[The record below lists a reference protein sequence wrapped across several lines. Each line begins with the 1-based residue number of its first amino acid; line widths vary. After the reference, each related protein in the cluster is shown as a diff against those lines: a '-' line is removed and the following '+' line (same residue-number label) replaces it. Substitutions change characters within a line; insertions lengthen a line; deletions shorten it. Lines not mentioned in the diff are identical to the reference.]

1 MKYLP
6 ILLALFFSSCLSA
19 QSGAVSFEKD
29 WVRGEERRFL
39 LSLHAVVTAKNGVEI
54 DSTLRE
60 SLALKVVDATGDSL
74 TVQILRDN
82 QVATGVAV
90 LQGDLSSDWD
100 GLRKI
105 AFDVCLCKRSGEVKL
120 LHPERADSLIERSIT
135 LARELLADDHRAEA
149 LAFLQELSKQK
160 SGSESL
166 TKEADE
172 ILGTLRLVLYQ
183 SFTAGDTVT
192 VSNVQS
198 NPLNLPGFPELNRKM
213 FLTRLGNRNQ
223 PSEVMATVQFDKALF
238 AKMLAGLGQQT
249 SSLMAGLSGVAE
261 GAAASGAGVAEQ
273 GGVNAKSMAGELNT
287 MLLSMLESSGLSFSE
302 TIRIRQSQDDAWP
315 AEVDKSTV
323 IDLPGMS
330 QSISM
335 QIQIRPE

>member
-1 MKYLP
+1 MKYLS
-6 ILLALFFSSCLSA
+6 IVVALFFSSCLSA
-19 QSGAVSFEKD
+19 QSGAVSFEKE
-29 WVRGEERRFL
+29 WVSGEERRFL
-39 LSLHAVVTAKNGVEI
+39 LSLHAVVTGKNGVEM

-60 SLALKVVDATGDSL
+60 SLAIKVLDASADSL
-74 TVQILRDN
+74 TVQILREN
-82 QVATGVAV
+82 QVATGLAV

-105 AFDVCLCKRSGEVKL
+105 AFDVRLCKRSGEVKL
-120 LHPERADSLIERSIT
+120 LHPERADSLIERSIV

-160 SGSESL
+160 SGSESM

-172 ILGTLRLVLYQ
+172 LLGTLRLVLYQ
-183 SFTAGDTVT
+183 SFTVGDTVT
-192 VSNVQS
+192 VSKVQS

-213 FLTRLGNRNQ
+213 YLIRQGKRNQ

-249 SSLMAGLSGVAE
+249 STLMEGLTGMVE
-261 GAAASGAGVAEQ
+261 GADASGAAGSDRGDVS
-273 GGVNAKSMAGELNT
+273 AKSMVGELNT
-287 MLLSMLESSGLSFSE
+287 MLLSLLESSGLSFSE
-302 TIRIRQSQDDAWP
+302 TIRIRQAEDDAWP

-335 QIQIRPE
+335 QVQIRPE